1 MLDFPGV
8 RSASLLVFAAAAGL
22 HACTYDIPD
31 LVTSAG
37 SRDAAGIESSAPGD
51 AAVDAGAAD
60 GTTSPGD
67 ATAAPPIYSDLG
79 DTSKWQV
86 FDTAPVTGGTG
97 ESFGGGSFDGRYVY
111 LAPST
116 GATSYSV
123 VTRFDTTTGAQ
134 GFVDPGSWSTF
145 DTLAVSANAQG
156 FTGAIYD
163 GTEFFYL
170 TPFVLASGNP
180 DGVVARYDTKA
191 AFGTSSS
198 WSAFDTSAANTNSQG
213 FSGEAF
219 DGRYLYLV
227 PSVKGENSGPNG
239 FVARY
244 DTHATFG
251 STSAWSFF
259 DSAVL
264 GTGSSL
270 AGFLGAVFDGR
281 YVDFIPSYASVAVR
295 YDTQADFAD
304 TASWLTFDTQQVA
317 MQPPGFGGGAFD
329 GRYVYYAPG
338 IYASPSGDTF
348 LSVTVRFDT
357 KGSFTDPASWSSFD
371 VSALGMDARGFAGGG
386 FDGRYVYLVP
396 FAVGATSPTTFVY
409 DGLVVRYDT
418 TAAFEQATSW
428 SSFDTTRLTHA
439 AQGFFGAVFDGEY
452 LYLVPSGNTVV
463 VRFDAKTPRSL
474 PALPQFQG
482 SFL

>member
-1 MLDFPGV
+1 V
-8 RSASLLVFAAAAGL
+8 RSASLLVLAAAASSY
-22 HACTYDIPD
+22 ACTYDIPD
-31 LVTSAG
+31 LAAADGG
-37 SRDAAGIESSAPGD
+37 SRDAATVEASAGG
-51 AAVDAGAAD
+51 DAGADAGPSD
-60 GTTSPGD
+60 GTTPQGD
-67 ATAAPPIYSDLG
+67 APVVPPVYSDLS

-123 VTRFDTTTGAQ
+123 VTRFDTSTGAQ
-134 GFVDPGSWSTF
+134 GFADPGSWSTF
-145 DTLAVSANAQG
+145 DTLGVSQSAQG

-170 TPFVLASGNP
+170 TPFVLASGSP
-180 DGVVARYDTKA
+180 DGVVARYDTRA
-191 AFGTSSS
+191 PFGTSTS
-198 WSAFDTSAANTNSQG
+198 WSAFDTSAANPNSQG

-227 PSVKGENSGPNG
+227 PSVKGDNSEPNG

-244 DTHATFG
+244 DTQAQFG
-251 STSAWSFF
+251 NTNSWTFF
-259 DSAVL
+259 DLAVL
-264 GTGSSL
+264 GTSSSL

-295 YDTQADFAD
+295 YDTQAEFAD
-304 TASWLTFDTQQVA
+304 TASWATFDTQPVA
-317 MQPPGFGGGAFD
+317 NQPPGFGGGAFD
-329 GRYVYYAPG
+329 GRYVYYVPG
-338 IYASPSGDTF
+338 FYAASMGDTF
-348 LSVTVRFDT
+348 LSVAVRFDT
-357 KGSFTDPASWSSFD
+357 KGSFTDQASWSGFD
-371 VSALGMDARGFAGGG
+371 VSTVGMNARGFAGGG
-386 FDGRYVYLVP
+386 FDGRYVYFVP
-396 FAVGATSPTTFVY
+396 YAVNATSPTTFVY

-418 TAAFEQATSW
+418 TADFAQATSW
-428 SSFDTTRLTHA
+428 SSFDTTGLSQSAH
-439 AQGFFGAVFDGEY
+439 GFFGAVFDGEY
-452 LYLVPSGNTVV
+452 LYLVPSGSTVV
-463 VRFDAKTPRSL
+463 ARFDAKTPRSL